1 MPGLVPRTRSSR
13 TLCGKHDRELRVQ
26 RGTRIIELLVVLR
39 FRSSY
44 PNVLRVL
51 TNFGIGPLV
60 RWCTIAC
67 AVACTAL
74 PARAQSASHYPDRP
88 IRLVVAFVPGG
99 ATDTLTRQ
107 LTEDLKDAL
116 GQPVI
121 VENRPGANGYLA
133 WNYVASSEPDG
144 YTLLMAENA
153 LGISQGLFKKSA
165 SSFDPLKQYD
175 ALASVA
181 YSPLTLAVANN
192 VKADTMAELIALS
205 RTVPKKM
212 NYASAGVGS
221 VSHLTWEVIRDG
233 AGVETVHVPYKGG
246 GQAMGDIIAGHVD
259 MNMAAVSVAKPLVE
273 SGRIKALL
281 VTGNERSPALPNVPT
296 LKETGVKTEDVD
308 LRFWYGLFGPKG
320 IPEPVKA
327 KLEKAVATV
336 MASPSVRERLAKL
349 DITPDFAPGPAMRA
363 KLENEIANWTK
374 FIDAHGIKPE

>member
-1 MPGLVPRTRSSR
+1 MLGLA
-13 TLCGKHDRELRVQ
+13 
-26 RGTRIIELLVVLR
+26 
-39 FRSSY
+39 
-44 PNVLRVL
+44 
-51 TNFGIGPLV
+51 

-67 AVACTAL
+67 AVASAAL
-74 PARAQSASHYPDRP
+74 PARAQSHYPDRP

-107 LTEDLKDAL
+107 LTEDLRDAL

-133 WNYVASSEPDG
+133 WNYVASSDPDG

-153 LGISQGLFKKSA
+153 LGISQGLFKRAS

-181 YSPLTLAVANN
+181 FSPLTLAVANN

-233 AGVETVHVPYKGG
+233 AGIETVHVPYKGG

-273 SGRIKALL
+273 SGKIKTLL

-327 KLEKAVATV
+327 KLEKSVATV